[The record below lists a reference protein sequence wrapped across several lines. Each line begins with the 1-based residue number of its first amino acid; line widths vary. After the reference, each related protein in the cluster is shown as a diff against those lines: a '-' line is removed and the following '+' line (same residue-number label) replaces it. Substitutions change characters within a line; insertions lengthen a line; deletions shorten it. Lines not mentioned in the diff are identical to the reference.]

1 MEEESKNGGTTIP
14 TEELAVV
21 AVPPVVEEEEPMVG
35 PGPAPRGKRKRP
47 LQFEQAYLDSLP
59 SANMYEKS
67 YMHRDVVT
75 HVAVSAAEFFISG
88 SMDGNVSHLCD
99 IYDFILVL

>member
-1 MEEESKNGGTTIP
+1 MEAAQIDNGNP
-14 TEELAVV
+14 V
-21 AVPPVVEEEEPMVG
+21 AGEEEEPMVG
-35 PGPAPRGKRKRP
+35 PGPAPRRRPKRP

-75 HVAVSAAEFFISG
+75 HVAVSAADFFISG
-88 SMDGNVSHLCD
+88 SADGCITTSLLCNC
-99 IYDFILVL
+99 LSSSRQ